1 MIDIDSFG
9 FPKKARLLQTSDFD
23 VVFKQNNFRVSTSG
37 FLILARK
44 NDFTYSRLGMII
56 NKRTTP
62 TSVKRNLIK
71 RIVREA
77 FRHVKLGPVDTVVLA
92 RPPANN
98 ETKKQLREKL
108 TLLFCEL
115 EKKVGN
121 Q

>member
-23 VVFKQNNFRVSTSG
+23 VVFKQTNFRVSTSG

>member
-1 MIDIDSFG
+1 MIDVSLG
-9 FPKKARLLQTSDFD
+9 FPTRARLLQSSDFD
-23 VVFKQNNFRVSTSG
+23 VVFKQNKFRVSTPG
-37 FLILARK
+37 FLILTRK

-56 NKRTTP
+56 NKRTIP

-77 FRHVKLGPVDTVVLA
+77 FRHAQLGGLDTVVLA

-98 ETKKQLREKL
+98 DTRKQLRENL
-108 TLLFCEL
+108 TLLFYEL
-115 EKKVGN
+115 ERKVGN

>member
-1 MIDIDSFG
+1 MIDVSLG
-9 FPKKARLLQTSDFD
+9 FPTRARLLQSSDFD
-23 VVFKQNNFRVSTSG
+23 VVFKENKFRVSTPR

-44 NDFTYSRLGMII
+44 NDLTHSRLGMII

-77 FRHVKLGPVDTVVLA
+77 FRHAQLGGLDTVVLA

-98 ETKKQLREKL
+98 DTRKQLRENL
-108 TLLFCEL
+108 TLLFYEL
-115 EKKVGN
+115 ERKVGN

>member
-1 MIDIDSFG
+1 MIDVSLG
-9 FPKKARLLQTSDFD
+9 FPTRARLLQSSDFD
-23 VVFKQNNFRVSTSG
+23 LVFTQNKFRVSTPR

-56 NKRTTP
+56 NKRTIP

-77 FRHVKLGPVDTVVLA
+77 FRHAQLGGLDTVVLA

-98 ETKKQLREKL
+98 DTRKQLRENL
-108 TLLFCEL
+108 TLLFYEL
-115 EKKVGN
+115 ERKVGN